1 MIVKKIYIKYFKR
14 KLFNKI
20 FLFYSLIIV
29 ISITVLS
36 YSVVL
41 NMKNSFENRER
52 EYNEHILNGAG
63 SYVKQKLN
71 DSINVLQQ
79 IYLDSSMHSEI
90 LNMMENG
97 FDKHLEY
104 KLNILSSSAENTYR
118 GFESY
123 FKSCIARDEDLVGIS
138 IYSTGKDEIYIYSDN
153 SRVIYAPDEFVMKYL
168 NEPESVIEDFKII
181 PAHNVQ
187 YMDGQSG
194 VKVYSI
200 AYKIRD
206 QFSPAIKGTLVV
218 DFASEGI
225 GKTIENYNNSDK
237 RNILLLTSGGNTI
250 YDSSNR
256 YYGEKYPYIGRI
268 KDCTGF
274 TGKEET
280 VICNNLLSGYGIVA
294 ASVIQ
299 NAYLN
304 KNSAGMGQIIFFL
317 ALTVIAST
325 ITVTYLIMRTFKRR
339 VNSVVDS
346 MKKVHRSNFS
356 IRIPVKNE
364 QDEISEIA
372 AGFNTMCE
380 EINEY
385 INKVYVSEIK
395 QKNAQMKLLQA
406 QINPHF
412 LYNTLEAIRMRAVTR
427 GINEVGE
434 MIYLLSA
441 LLRSSIKEKTI
452 VSIREEI
459 KYSKMYLDLFQ
470 IRYNDRL
477 TVEFDISEDVLELG
491 IIKLSLQPLI
501 ENYIVHGMDTGRT
514 DNKLTIRIF
523 RHGNIIYV
531 YSIDNGSGIEHG
543 KLESI
548 KKSLE
553 EWGYSGSSS
562 LGLANV
568 NERVKILHG
577 QQYGVDIYSEEHRG
591 TVVMIKL
598 PANTKEELNAYV
610 QDIIS

>member
-1 MIVKKIYIKYFKR
+1 MMMKRLYIKYFKR

-20 FLFYSLIIV
+20 FLLYSLIIV

-52 EYNEHILNGAG
+52 EYNEYILDGIGN
-63 SYVKQKLN
+63 YIKQKIN
-71 DSINVLQQ
+71 DSTNIIKQ

-97 FDKHLEY
+97 LSEHLKY
-104 KLNILSSSAENTYR
+104 KLNVLSSSDENTYM
-118 GFESY
+118 GFEAY
-123 FKSCIARDEDLVGIS
+123 FNSCIKRDEDLLGIS
-138 IYSTGKDEIYIYSDN
+138 IYSIGEDEIYVYSN
-153 SRVIYAPDEFVMKYL
+153 SSNVIYPPDDFVMKYL
-168 NEPESVIEDFKII
+168 NEAESVIVDYKII
-181 PAHNVQ
+181 PAHKVR
-187 YMDGQSG
+187 YMDGG
-194 VKVYSI
+194 DDVKAYSV

-206 QFSPAIKGTLVV
+206 QFSPVIKGTLVM

-225 GKTIENYNNSDK
+225 GKTSKNYRNADK
-237 RNILLLTSGGNTI
+237 RNILLLTSNGFTI

-256 YYGEKYPYIGRI
+256 YYGEKYPYLNRI
-268 KDCTGF
+268 KNSTGF
-274 TGKEET
+274 TGKKET
-280 VICNNLLSGYGIVA
+280 VICSNLLSGYGIIA
-294 ASVIQ
+294 ASVIP
-299 NAYLN
+299 NVYLN
-304 KNSAGMGQIIFFL
+304 KNSARTGRIIFLL
-317 ALTVIAST
+317 ALAIIAST
-325 ITVTYLIMRTFKRR
+325 ITLTYFIMRTFKRR

-372 AGFNTMCE
+372 SGFNTMCE

-412 LYNTLEAIRMRAVTR
+412 LYNTLEVIRMRAVTR
-427 GINEVGE
+427 GVNEVGE

-459 KYSKMYLDLFQ
+459 KYSKMYLELFK

-477 TVEFDISEDVLELG
+477 AVDFNICEDVLELG
-491 IIKLSLQPLI
+491 ILKLSLQPLI
-501 ENYIVHGMDTGRT
+501 ENYIVHGMNTGRK

-523 RHGNIIYV
+523 RHKDIIFV
-531 YSIDNGSGIEHG
+531 YSIDNGSGIEKG

-553 EWGYSGSSS
+553 KWGDSGSLS
-562 LGLANV
+562 LGLVNV
-568 NERVKILHG
+568 NERIKILYG
-577 QQYGVDIYSEEHRG
+577 QQYGVDIYSEENRG

-598 PANTKEELNAYV
+598 PAKTKEELDAYV
-610 QDIIS
+610 QDIDS